1 MKGTFKMLLF
11 AAVYLA
17 ATKAVSTALSSTLN
31 EPPANYYSRRRTFEV
46 IISQQMTW
54 YDSMIYCKSRQGD
67 LATIR
72 SQEENDEVVELIGK
86 TGLAAGPAVSVGF
99 WLGGARLASSSDWF
113 WMTDGDTTKRFEN
126 WHDGQPNNFG
136 GNQTALQYSYYPQ
149 AYGGSSSVKWN
160 DDNILNLRYIVCEY

>member
-113 WMTDGDTTKRFEN
+113 WMTDGDTTKRYEN
-126 WHDGQPNNFG
+126 FHDGEPYMDDGKF
-136 GNQTALQYSYYPQ
+136 TA
-149 AYGGSSSVKWN
+149 
-160 DDNILNLRYIVCEY
+160 ILYWYRPKTRGTTAIRWDADPITTPWYLVCEY